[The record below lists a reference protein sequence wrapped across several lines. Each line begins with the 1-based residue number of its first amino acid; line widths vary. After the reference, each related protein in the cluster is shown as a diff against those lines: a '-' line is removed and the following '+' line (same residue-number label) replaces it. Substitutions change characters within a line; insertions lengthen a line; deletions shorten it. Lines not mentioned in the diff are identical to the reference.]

1 MLRVVSFSSFAKHR
15 NILAPGYSHSAAA
28 SGLPLVHPSAGLVL
42 VILIAVGCLLLVAR
56 MVNFVLVNLVAQL
69 VQLAAAVFFRV
80 LALIMLIVILAAL
93 VLAHL

>member
-1 MLRVVSFSSFAKHR
+1 
-15 NILAPGYSHSAAA
+15 
-28 SGLPLVHPSAGLVL
+28 